1 MSTSTRKAATAQGTE
16 SVHPELLELGRG
28 KVAPIAWAVTRIA
41 LGFVFAWA
49 FVDKLFGL
57 GYATP
62 AERAWVNGGSPTTGF
77 LGGVEGTFAGLFNA
91 IAGQG
96 WADWAF
102 MLGLAGIGTA
112 LITGVAMRIAATSGV
127 AMLVLM
133 WMASL
138 PLENNPFLDDHLVYA
153 LVLVGLAATNA
164 GRTFGLGRT
173 WEKLALVERYPVL
186 R

>member
-1 MSTSTRKAATAQGTE
+1 MSTSTRKDRTVQGTE

-28 KVAPIAWAVTRIA
+28 KVAPIAWATARIA

-62 AERAWVNGGSPTTGF
+62 SERAWLNGGSPTTGY

-96 WADWAF
+96 WADWA
-102 MLGLAGIGTA
+102 
-112 LITGVAMRIAATSGV
+112 SCS
-127 AMLVLM
+127 
-133 WMASL
+133 AS
-138 PLENNPFLDDHLVYA
+138 PASAPP
-153 LVLVGLAATNA
+153 
-164 GRTFGLGRT
+164 RS
-173 WEKLALVERYPVL
+173 PVW
-186 R
+186 RCASPPPPASRCWS